1 VLILA
6 RFACD
11 TENCLRADTAHPT
24 VAYCPMDA
32 DRNRERWFWSIAG
45 AVAVA
50 VVAVLY
56 AFSAPDGI
64 NPATQP
70 TASSALKQAPDEQ
83 KPPSRIV
90 IERAADARTATVF
103 ECRVNGQRIYSDQR
117 CGSMSEEHPIQAPN
131 RMDAQDTGILSSP
144 EEILARSRSERWHA
158 QEPVVDA
165 GSDDCTRIED
175 EKNSI
180 DARMRKGYMASE
192 GEFLR
197 DRLRV
202 LSARYYD
209 LRCRHIH

>member
-1 VLILA
+1 
-6 RFACD
+6 
-11 TENCLRADTAHPT
+11 
-24 VAYCPMDA
+24 MDA

-50 VVAVLY
+50 VVAALY
-56 AFSAPDGI
+56 VSSAPDGI

-70 TASSALKQAPDEQ
+70 TASLALKQAPDEQ
-83 KPPSRIV
+83 KAPPLIV
-90 IERAADARTATVF
+90 IERATETRTETVF
-103 ECRVNGQRIYSDQR
+103 ECRVNGQRTYSDQR
-117 CGSMSEEHPIQAPN
+117 CGSMSEEHPLQAPN
-131 RMDAQDTGILSSP
+131 RMDAQDTSILASP
-144 EEILARSRSERWHA
+144 EEVLASTRSEHRHA
-158 QEPVVDA
+158 QELVVDT
-165 GSDDCTRIED
+165 GSDECTRIED

-180 DARMRKGYMASE
+180 DARMRKGYMAPE